1 MKPSRVNGPEVNIF
15 MTKVRVNVLPVNV
28 KTGRIMN
35 PVRVNRPDVIIW
47 RRVNGLRVKIADR
60 PKSENGLSVSL

>member
-1 MKPSRVNGPEVNIF
+1 

-47 RRVNGLRVKIADR
+47 RRINGLRVK
-60 PKSENGLSVSL
+60 NGIELEVERTV

>member
-1 MKPSRVNGPEVNIF
+1 

-35 PVRVNRPDVIIW
+35 PVRVNRPDVIIR
-47 RRVNGLRVKIADR
+47 RRVNGLTSKKRPCPLLSERPTLEDR
-60 PKSENGLSVSL
+60 A

>member
-1 MKPSRVNGPEVNIF
+1 MNPSRVNRPEVYFF

-28 KTGRIMN
+28 KADRIMN

-47 RRVNGLRVKIADR
+47 RRVNGLRVK
-60 PKSENGLSVSL
+60 

>member
-1 MKPSRVNGPEVNIF
+1 MKPSRVNGPEVNFF

-35 PVRVNRPDVIIW
+35 PVSVNGPDVIIW

-60 PKSENGLSVSL
+60 VRG